1 VNISHLKLVIQYTKD
16 WPGADETEKRSMLK
30 KEDIS
35 EFARSL
41 GFEDTG
47 FTGPEP
53 FETQKQI
60 LKERMEGYAW
70 IMEMGLDLVTGTDPA
85 TILPGAASIIVLM
98 ETYFREGFPPGMER
112 YFGRCYLDDDRVIKD
127 RLAKRVKAFR
137 SFLRDNGIDSKVP
150 FNLPHRLAA
159 ARAGM
164 GSFGKNC
171 LFYSNKVARQ
181 GSWVLPIALVVD
193 REFPPDAPTVTVGCP
208 DWCKNVC
215 LVACPTGA
223 LKGPRHLDPRKCIS
237 YLSYYGQGITPLEL
251 REPMG
256 LWVYGCDRC
265 QNVCPRNAPWL
276 AKQLPMNAKAAAMQ
290 EEFTLSKLLH
300 MDAAFFK
307 EHIWPHMFYM
317 GAGDIWRWQMNAAR
331 AMGNTLEE
339 RYLSDLEQAIAEES
353 DSRVRGM
360 AVWAMGR
367 IGGLEAETRLQG
379 LLPEADLQVAQE
391 IKGALDR
398 CST

>member
-1 VNISHLKLVIQYTKD
+1 
-16 WPGADETEKRSMLK
+16 MLN
-30 KEDIS
+30 KEDIRTY
-35 EFARSL
+35 ALSL

-53 FETQKQI
+53 FEEQKQI
-60 LKERMEGYAW
+60 LKDRMEGYAW
-70 IMEMGLDLVTGTDPA
+70 AMEMGLDMIGGTDPA

-164 GSFGKNC
+164 GTFGKNC
-171 LFYSNKVARQ
+171 LFYSSKVARK
-181 GSWVLPIALVVD
+181 GSWVLPIAVVVD
-193 REFPPDAPTVTVGCP
+193 QIFTPDEPTVEVGCP

-215 LVACPTGA
+215 IVACPTGA

-237 YLSYYGQGITPLEL
+237 YLSYYGEGITPLEL

-256 LWVYGCDRC
+256 LWVYGCDHC

-276 AKQLPMNAKAAAMQ
+276 AKQLPVNAKAATMQ
-290 EEFTLSKLLH
+290 EDFTLSNLLH
-300 MDAAFFK
+300 MDVAFFK
-307 EHIWPHMFYM
+307 ERIWPHMFYM
-317 GAGDIWRWQMNAAR
+317 GANDIWRWQMNAAR
-331 AMGNTLEE
+331 VMGNMLDEL
-339 RYLSDLEQAIAEES
+339 YLPDLTHAAAENK
-353 DSRVRGM
+353 DARVRGM
-360 AVWAMGR
+360 AAWAMGR
-367 IGGLEAETRLQG
+367 IGGPDAEKRLKG
-379 LLPEADLQVAQE
+379 LLPEADPLVEQE
-391 IKGALDR
+391 IRGALDR
-398 CST
+398 FNL